1 VQELASVRTV
11 CSHITNMMLGVTVG
25 FLYKMRA
32 VYAHFPINLTLGDG
46 NNGKNSA
53 IDIRNYLGEK
63 VIRTIHAHKGVS
75 LLLSKDV
82 KDEIQISGSEIEAVS
97 LTAARIQGSCKCP
110 DKDIR
115 KFLDGIYV
123 SEKTNI
129 VLDL

>member
-1 VQELASVRTV
+1 MRTV
-11 CSHITNMMLGVTVG
+11 CSHIKNMMIGVTQG

-32 VYAHFPINLTLGDG
+32 VYAHFPINLTLVDG
-46 NNGKNSA
+46 PNGKKGA
-53 IDIRNYLGEK
+53 LDIRNYLGEK
-63 VIRTIHAHKGVS
+63 VTRTVNCHPGVS
-75 LLLSKDV
+75 IELSKDV
-82 KDEIQISGSEIEAVS
+82 KDEIQLSGNDIEAVS

-129 VLDL
+129 ILE